1 MKYRE
6 HKNLG
11 YKTIKSKGKHQIKEL
26 ATGHIVGSYQYITEV
41 REESRAYKLGRGF
54 NGWTPA
60 FMIGERPNVN
70 YNQLNFHD
78 LDEENDQYVDWD
90 ED

>member
-1 MKYRE
+1 MRYRE
-6 HKNLG
+6 HRNLG
-11 YKTIKSKGKHQIKEL
+11 YKTIRNKGKHQIKEV
-26 ATGHIVGSYQYITEV
+26 ATGLIVGSFDYVTEV

-60 FMIGERPNVN
+60 FMMGEASTNVN
-70 YNQLNFHD
+70 YNQPPID
-78 LDEENDQYVDWD
+78 IDDDYVDWD